1 MKFCRILRQF
11 RRNSGGNAIVE
22 VALLMPWIVFLFVG
36 ILDAGF
42 YAFNLITTE
51 NAARVGALQASLS
64 AAASTDSGSACVSVL
79 QEMSALPNV
88 SGLISCGAGT
98 VSSTLPVSV
107 VATSVD
113 HGGGDVSTVVTVMYL
128 TTPMVAIPGIFP
140 AQMTITR
147 SAEVPLA
154 S

>member
-1 MKFCRILRQF
+1 MKFYRVLRQF
-11 RRNSGGNAIVE
+11 SRSSSGNAIVE
-22 VALLMPWIVFLFVG
+22 AALLMPWMVFLFVG

-42 YAFNLITTE
+42 YAFDLITTE

-64 AAASTDSGSACVSVL
+64 VAASSDSGSACVSVL

-88 SGLISCGAGT
+88 SGLTSCGAGS
-98 VSSTLPVSV
+98 VSSSFPVSV
-107 VATSVD
+107 LATSMD
-113 HGGGDVSTVVTVMYL
+113 HGSGDVSTRVTVMYL

-140 AQMTITR
+140 TQMTITR
-147 SAEVPLA
+147 SAEVPVA